1 MAKLIIKALL
11 HVILAVLTAAAAL
24 ASAGCGLADVS
35 GTADQSEI
43 VVTVGPVYDWVKNIT
58 EGSDG
63 VNVRLL
69 AGSGVDMHSFRPSVQ
84 DVVVISS
91 ADLFIYIGGESDVWA
106 EDVIESSG
114 MSAGKTLAL
123 LPELGSRALDEE
135 LREGMQEEEEE
146 GETEEPEKDEHVW
159 LSLKNAAVLC
169 GSISDR
175 IASLDP
181 ANADLYRDNARRYV
195 SELNAL
201 DTRYES
207 MIGDSAKKT
216 LIFGDRFPFLYLVRD
231 YGLEYYAAFSGCS
244 AETEASFETVVFLA
258 DKLKEFGLDCV
269 IRLETSDGK
278 LARTVIDTA
287 EKTDAQ
293 VLVMDSMQSGETDY
307 MKAMEKNLDVL
318 REALK

>member
-1 MAKLIIKALL
+1 M
-11 HVILAVLTAAAAL
+11 ILAVLTAAAAL